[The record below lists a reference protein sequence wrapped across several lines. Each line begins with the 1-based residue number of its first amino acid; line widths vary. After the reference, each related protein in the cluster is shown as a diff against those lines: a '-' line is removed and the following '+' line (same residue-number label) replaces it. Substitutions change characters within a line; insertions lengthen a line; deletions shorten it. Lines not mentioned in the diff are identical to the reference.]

1 MSLIQF
7 GSTCIAQWSTIRPPF
22 APVRSS
28 RQLNS
33 MIQINCLGASKS
45 SMFSHGSLPFLS
57 MPGVLRNRRNC
68 RGSRFI
74 VKADAVYYLVLGV
87 SKNATL
93 SEIKT
98 AYRKLALSY
107 HPDVNKNPDAEERF
121 IEISNAY
128 EVLSEEMKSHYDKY
142 GGEAGMED
150 IRAWFQNEES
160 EFYSLKTLKAKC
172 TTCGGLGQVVSS
184 ASAPLDVNQQ
194 VMTCS
199 SCNGTGVVRALDD
212 ETDKSQGIGTTMKV
226 PAGTQTLL
234 VMAKKGVQVEIPKRL
249 SKEEKKLIEDM
260 SKNKTS

>member
-1 MSLIQF
+1 MS
-7 GSTCIAQWSTIRPPF
+7 
-22 APVRSS
+22 
-28 RQLNS
+28 
-33 MIQINCLGASKS
+33 
-45 SMFSHGSLPFLS
+45 
-57 MPGVLRNRRNC
+57 RNMRNC

-87 SKNATL
+87 PKNATL

-128 EVLSEEMKSHYDKY
+128 EILSEEMKSLYDKY
-142 GGEAGMED
+142 GEAGMED
-150 IRAWFQNEES
+150 MGEWFQNEEF
-160 EFYSLKTLKAKC
+160 ELYSLKTLKAKC

-184 ASAPLDVNQQ
+184 ACAPLDLNQQ

-212 ETDKSQGIGTTMKV
+212 ETDKSQGIGR
-226 PAGTQTLL
+226 G
-234 VMAKKGVQVEIPKRL
+234 
-249 SKEEKKLIEDM
+249 
-260 SKNKTS
+260 

>member
-1 MSLIQF
+1 MN
-7 GSTCIAQWSTIRPPF
+7 P
-22 APVRSS
+22 
-28 RQLNS
+28 
-33 MIQINCLGASKS
+33 CL
-45 SMFSHGSLPFLS
+45 H
-57 MPGVLRNRRNC
+57 R
-68 RGSRFI
+68 
-74 VKADAVYYLVLGV
+74 
-87 SKNATL
+87 
-93 SEIKT
+93 
-98 AYRKLALSY
+98 
-107 HPDVNKNPDAEERF
+107 NPDAEERF

-212 ETDKSQGIGTTMKV
+212 ETDKSQGIGW
-226 PAGTQTLL
+226 GWF
-234 VMAKKGVQVEIPKRL
+234 R
-249 SKEEKKLIEDM
+249 
-260 SKNKTS
+260 